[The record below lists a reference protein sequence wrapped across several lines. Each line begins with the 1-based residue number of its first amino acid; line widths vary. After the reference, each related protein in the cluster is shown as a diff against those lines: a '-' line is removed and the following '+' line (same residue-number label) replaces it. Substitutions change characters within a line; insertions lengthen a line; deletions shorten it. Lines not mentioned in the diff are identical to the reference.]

1 MVSLKFWK
9 HKEKVYE
16 HKNTRLVVT
25 GTCSANDK
33 KALEEDLKKKGVNAV
48 VTTNPVLGVFD
59 I

>member
-1 MVSLKFWK
+1 MKIKFWA
-9 HKEKVYE
+9 KEKSYE

-25 GTCSANDK
+25 GTCSENDK
-33 KALEEDLKKKGVNAV
+33 KALEADLKAKGVNAV